1 MELVSMNEES
11 RIAII
16 GEAMLELSQDPAGNA
31 KLAYGGDTLNTATYM
46 ARLGASVDYI
56 TALGVD
62 PYSERMLNAWGNEGL
77 DTGSVLRHPS
87 RLPGLYAIETSA
99 QGERS
104 FYYWRSES
112 AARQFF
118 ALDGCTDILAKAANA
133 NWLYLSGITLSI
145 FDDDGRRKLCQLA
158 SDIRT
163 SGGQV
168 AFDPNYRP
176 SGWASVPMARD
187 AMETFCKHASIVLPT
202 IDDEHALFGM
212 QTEAEHCARWHDL
225 GVDIVIMKH
234 GPEGATIHT
243 RGARPEHVA
252 VPVPLAAT
260 DTTGAGDSF
269 NAACL
274 VGLMRGKPVHEAA
287 ADGHRLAGIVVQ
299 HRGAIIPKEAMVSA
313 PSE

>member
-1 MELVSMNEES
+1 MELVGMSEEP

-31 KLAYGGDTLNTATYM
+31 KLAYGGDTLNTAVYM
-46 ARLGASVDYI
+46 ARLGAPVDYI

-62 PYSERMLNAWGNEGL
+62 PYSERMLSAWKKEGL
-77 DTGSVLRHPS
+77 DTCSVLRHPS
-87 RLPGLYAIETSA
+87 RLPGLYAIETSP

-112 AARQFF
+112 AAREFF
-118 ALDGCTDILAKAANA
+118 ALDGYADILDKAANA
-133 NWLYLSGITLSI
+133 DWLYLSGITLSI
-145 FDDDGRRKLCQLA
+145 FDEDGRRKLCQLA
-158 SDIRT
+158 SEIRT

-176 SGWASVPMARD
+176 AGWTSAAAARK
-187 AMETFCKHASIVLPT
+187 AMEAFCRHASIVLPT

-212 QTEAEHCARWHDL
+212 HTEAEHCARWHDL
-225 GVDIVIMKH
+225 GVDTVIMKH
-234 GPEGATIHT
+234 GPDGATIHI
-243 RGARPEHVA
+243 RDAHPEHIA
-252 VPVPLAAT
+252 VPAPLAAT

-274 VGLMRGKPVHEAA
+274 AGLMRGKPIHEAA

-299 HRGAIIPKEAMVSA
+299 HRGAIIPKDAMVTSL
-313 PSE
+313 SE

>member
-1 MELVSMNEES
+1 MELVSMNEAP

-31 KLAYGGDTLNTATYM
+31 KLAYGGDTLNTAMYM

-62 PYSERMLNAWGNEGL
+62 PYSERMLSAWSNEGL
-77 DTGSVLRHPS
+77 DTRSVLRHPS
-87 RLPGLYAIETSA
+87 RLPGLYAIETSP

-112 AARQFF
+112 AAREFF
-118 ALDGCTDILAKAANA
+118 ALDGCADILDKAANA
-133 NWLYLSGITLSI
+133 DWLYLSGITLSI
-145 FDDDGRRKLCQLA
+145 FDEDGRRKLCQLA
-158 SDIRT
+158 SEIRT

-176 SGWASVPMARD
+176 AGWTSAAAARKT
-187 AMETFCKHASIVLPT
+187 MEAFCRHASIVLPT

-225 GVDIVIMKH
+225 GVDTVIMKR
-234 GPEGATIHT
+234 GPDGATIHI
-243 RGARPEHVA
+243 RGTRPEHVA
-252 VPVPLAAT
+252 VPAPLEAT

-274 VGLMRGKPVHEAA
+274 AGLMRGKPVPQAA

-299 HRGAIIPKEAMVSA
+299 HRGAIIPKEAMM
-313 PSE
+313 PPLSE